1 MATIKLVG
9 FGRIL
14 EKQLEEG
21 KTLGEILGDIA
32 EDLNIEITRNGVD
45 VRVNGKPGLEDT
57 VLEDGDVVTA
67 IPQVKGGMC
76 FNSS

>member
-45 VRVNGKPGLEDT
+45 VRVNGAPGLEDT

-67 IPQVKGGMC
+67 IPQVKGGM
-76 FNSS
+76 

>member
-1 MATIKLVG
+1 MANIKLVG

-21 KTLGEILGDIA
+21 KTLGEIFGDIA
-32 EDLNIEITRNGVD
+32 EDLHIEVTRNGVD
-45 VRVNGKPGLEDT
+45 VRVNGRPGLEDT

-67 IPQVKGGMC
+67 IPQVKGGM
-76 FNSS
+76 

>member
-67 IPQVKGGMC
+67 IPQVKGGM
-76 FNSS
+76 